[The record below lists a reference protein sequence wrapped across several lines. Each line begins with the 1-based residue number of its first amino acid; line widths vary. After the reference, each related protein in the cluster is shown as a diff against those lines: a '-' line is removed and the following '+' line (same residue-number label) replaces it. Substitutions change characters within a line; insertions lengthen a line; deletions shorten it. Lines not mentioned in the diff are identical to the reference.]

1 MYNVLLVDDEREIR
15 QGLRLKIDWRQ
26 LGMQIAGEAGNGQE
40 ALEWLRNE
48 PCDVIITDMRM
59 PIMDGVELLESCSRQ
74 YPEIRLIVLT
84 GYDDFQYAHAA
95 IKNRASD
102 LLLKPVTR
110 SELAGA
116 LAKVASDLDLERSAQ
131 AERKLAEWKLSRY
144 LEEMKEQ
151 FINGVIKAYPG
162 GGHLWPERIR
172 LFGLSELASQPV
184 RFVAVG
190 LSPASAETPD
200 ESELRLPFELLC
212 RELAGGASGSGPG
225 IPVFREAKHPGLLF
239 AIVPDDPA
247 AVRSFSGQVTER
259 VRSYLKREAIVAA
272 GEPAQG
278 LEAWREGYLSSVL
291 VWYMGQHAR
300 QTGSELLR
308 GQADPGQLAT
318 PDKLKLMQRHL
329 ADGRKEAFE
338 KLVEEELAKA
348 LALSHPQFVKLIFQ
362 CCLSIESA
370 AGMLGFA
377 LRDKD
382 EIWVDPEWVWELGTV
397 PKACRFLF
405 GLAEPLFA
413 LKKGCGTR
421 EEPSIVEAMK
431 DMIELN
437 YMNDLNLSQIAEQY
451 HYNLSYLS
459 DLFKTKTGK
468 SFLQYLT
475 DVRMNKAVQLLDE
488 TPLSLSDIAE
498 LTGFS
503 NASYFSTKFKKV
515 FGISPSEHRQ
525 KDKKI

>member
-15 QGLRLKIDWRQ
+15 QGLRLKIDWQQ
-26 LGMQIAGEAGNGQE
+26 LGLQIVGEAGNGQE
-40 ALEWLRNE
+40 ALEWLQTGD
-48 PCDVIITDMRM
+48 CDILITDMRM
-59 PIMDGVELLESCSRQ
+59 PIMDGVELLESCSRK
-74 YPEIRLIVLT
+74 YPAIRLIVLT

-102 LLLKPVTR
+102 LLLKPVSR
-110 SELAGA
+110 SELAEA
-116 LAKVASDLDLERSAQ
+116 LTRVASELERERSAQ
-131 AERKLAEWKLSRY
+131 EERKLAEWKLSRY

-151 FINGVIKAYPG
+151 FINSVIKAYPG
-162 GGHLWPERIR
+162 GSHLWQERIR
-172 LFGLSELASQPV
+172 LYGLSELAVQPV
-184 RFVAVG
+184 RFVAIG
-190 LSPASAETPD
+190 LTPLETPD
-200 ESELRLPFELLC
+200 ESGLRLPFELLC
-212 RELAGGASGSGPG
+212 RELAGTTETGPG
-225 IPVFREAKHPGLLF
+225 IPVFREAKHPDLLF
-239 AIVPDDPA
+239 AIVPGDLE
-247 AVRSFSGQVTER
+247 AVQRFSIQVTDI
-259 VRSYLKREAIVAA
+259 VRRYLKREALVIA
-272 GEPAQG
+272 GEPTQG
-278 LEAWREGYLSSVL
+278 LEAWREGYLSAVL
-291 VWYMGQHAR
+291 AWYMGQHAL
-300 QTGSELLR
+300 QPEGELTR
-308 GQADPGQLAT
+308 GPADPAQLAMQ
-318 PDKLKLMQRHL
+318 DKLKLLQRHL

-338 KLVEEELAKA
+338 KLVEEELTKA
-348 LALSHPQFVKLIFQ
+348 LAFSHPQFVKLIFQ
-362 CCLSIESA
+362 CCLSIELA
-370 AGMLGFA
+370 ADTLGFA

-382 EIWVDPEWVWELGTV
+382 EIWIDPEWVWGLGTV
-397 PKACRFLF
+397 PKACHFLY
-405 GLAEPLFA
+405 GLADPLFT

-488 TPLSLSDIAE
+488 TPLALSDIAE

-503 NASYFSTKFKKV
+503 NASYFSTRFKKV

-525 KDKKI
+525 SDKS

>member
-1 MYNVLLVDDEREIR
+1 MFNVLLVDDEREIR
-15 QGLRLKIDWRQ
+15 QGLRLKIDWQQ
-26 LGMQIAGEAGNGQE
+26 LGLQIAGEAGNGQE
-40 ALEWLRNE
+40 ALEWLQTGE
-48 PCDVIITDMRM
+48 CDIIITDMRM

-74 YPEIRLIVLT
+74 YPDLRLIVLT
-84 GYDDFQYAHAA
+84 GYDDLQYAHAA

-116 LAKVASDLDLERSAQ
+116 LSKVASELERERLAQ
-131 AERKLAEWKLSRY
+131 AERKLSEWKLSRY

-151 FINGVIKAYPG
+151 FIHSVIKAYPG
-162 GGHLWPERIR
+162 GNHLWQERIR
-172 LFGLSELASQPV
+172 LFGLSELAALPV
-184 RFVAVG
+184 RFVAIG
-190 LSPASAETPD
+190 LLPVPAEAPE
-200 ESELRLPFELLC
+200 EAGLRLPFELLC
-212 RELAGGASGSGPG
+212 RELAASDAGPG
-225 IPVFREAKHPGLLF
+225 IPVFREAKHPDLLF
-239 AIVPDDPA
+239 AIMPEDPA
-247 AVRSFSGQVTER
+247 TVQRFTAQVTDR
-259 VRSYLKREAIVAA
+259 VRSYLKREVVVAA
-272 GEPAQG
+272 GETAQG

-291 VWYMGQHAR
+291 AWYMGQHA
-300 QTGSELLR
+300 QQAGGEPLR
-308 GQADPGQLAT
+308 SPADPAQLAT
-318 PDKLKLMQRHL
+318 QDKLKLLQRHL

-348 LALSHPQFVKLIFQ
+348 LAHSHPQFIKLIFQ
-362 CCLSIESA
+362 CCLSIELA
-370 AGMLGFA
+370 ADALGLA

-382 EIWVDPEWVWELGTV
+382 EIWIDPEWVWELGTV
-397 PKACRFLF
+397 AKACRFLY
-405 GLAEPLFA
+405 GLADPLFA
-413 LKKGCGTR
+413 LKRGCGTR

-431 DMIELN
+431 EMIELN

-459 DLFKTKTGK
+459 DLFKIKTGK

-525 KDKKI
+525 KEKHI

>member
-1 MYNVLLVDDEREIR
+1 MFNVLLVDDEREIR
-15 QGLRLKIDWRQ
+15 QGLRLKIDWQQ
-26 LGMQIAGEAGNGQE
+26 LGLRIAGEAGNGQE
-40 ALEWLRNE
+40 ALEWLQTGD
-48 PCDVIITDMRM
+48 CDILITDMRM

-74 YPEIRLIVLT
+74 YPGIRLIVLT

-110 SELAGA
+110 SELAAA
-116 LAKVASDLDLERSAQ
+116 LGKVVSELERERSAQ

-151 FINGVIKAYPG
+151 FINSVIKAYPG
-162 GGHLWPERIR
+162 SSPFWPERIR
-172 LFGLSELASQPV
+172 LFGLNELAARPV
-184 RFVAVG
+184 RFVAIG
-190 LSPASAETPD
+190 LLPVSAEKPD
-200 ESELRLPFELLC
+200 EPGLRLPFELLC
-212 RELAGGASGSGPG
+212 RELAGTSATGPG
-225 IPVFREAKHPGLLF
+225 FPVFREAKHPDLLF
-239 AIVPDDPA
+239 AIVPGDPA
-247 AVRSFSGQVTER
+247 AVQSFTVQVTNL
-259 VRSYLKREAIVAA
+259 VRSYLKREALVSA

-291 VWYMGQHAR
+291 AWYMGQHAQQAGGEPAR
-300 QTGSELLR
+300 SP
-308 GQADPGQLAT
+308 ADPAQLAIQ
-318 PDKLKLMQRHL
+318 DKLKLLQRHL

-348 LALSHPQFVKLIFQ
+348 LSLSHPQFVKTIFQ
-362 CCLSIESA
+362 CCLSIELA
-370 AGMLGFA
+370 ADALGLA

-382 EIWVDPEWVWELGTV
+382 EIWIDPEWVWGLGNV
-397 PKACRFLF
+397 PKACHFLY
-405 GLAEPLFA
+405 GLADPLFA
-413 LKKGCGTR
+413 LRKGCGTR

-431 DMIELN
+431 EMIDLN

-475 DVRMNKAVQLLDE
+475 DVRMNKAVQLLSE
-488 TPLSLSDIAE
+488 TPLALSDIAE

-515 FGISPSEHRQ
+515 FGISPSEHRL
-525 KDKKI
+525 KDTKI

>member
-1 MYNVLLVDDEREIR
+1 MFNVLLVDDEREIR
-15 QGLRLKIDWRQ
+15 QGLRLKIDWQQ
-26 LGMQIAGEAGNGQE
+26 LGLRIAGEAGNGRE
-40 ALEWLRNE
+40 ALEWLKTGD
-48 PCDVIITDMRM
+48 CDLIITDMRM
-59 PIMDGVELLESCSRQ
+59 PIMDGVELLEYCSRQ
-74 YPEIRLIVLT
+74 YPRIRLIVLT

-116 LAKVASDLDLERSAQ
+116 LSKVASELERERSAQ

-151 FINGVIKAYPG
+151 FIHSVIKAYPG
-162 GGHLWPERIR
+162 GSHIWQERIR
-172 LFGLSELASQPV
+172 LFGLSELAAGPV
-184 RFVAVG
+184 RFVAIG
-190 LSPASAETPD
+190 LPSAPAET
-200 ESELRLPFELLC
+200 SLRLPFELLC
-212 RELAGGASGSGPG
+212 RELAGASDAGPG
-225 IPVFREAKHPGLLF
+225 IPVFRESKHPDLLF
-239 AIVPDDPA
+239 AIVPGDPA
-247 AVRSFSGQVTER
+247 AVQSFTVQVTDL
-259 VRSYLKREAIVAA
+259 VRSYLKREALVTA
-272 GEPAQG
+272 GEPALG

-291 VWYMGQHAR
+291 TWYMGQHAQQAGAEPVR
-300 QTGSELLR
+300 SP
-308 GQADPGQLAT
+308 ADPAQLAT
-318 PDKLKLMQRHL
+318 QDKLKLLQRYL

-338 KLVEEELAKA
+338 KLVEEELVKA

-362 CCLSIESA
+362 CCLSIELA
-370 AGMLGFA
+370 ADTLGLA

-382 EIWVDPEWVWELGTV
+382 EIWIDPEWVWGLGTV
-397 PKACRFLF
+397 TKACHFLYA
-405 GLAEPLFA
+405 LADPLFA
-413 LKKGCGTR
+413 LKKGCSPR

-431 DMIELN
+431 EMIELN

-475 DVRMNKAVQLLDE
+475 DVRMSKAVRLLDV
-488 TPLSLSDIAE
+488 TPLALSDIAE

>member
-15 QGLRLKIDWRQ
+15 QGLRLKIDWQQ
-26 LGMQIAGEAGNGQE
+26 LGLQIAGEAGNGQE
-40 ALEWLRNE
+40 ALEWLQTGD
-48 PCDVIITDMRM
+48 CDIIITDMRM

-74 YPEIRLIVLT
+74 YPDIRLIVLT

-116 LAKVASDLDLERSAQ
+116 LGRVASELDQERSAQ
-131 AERKLAEWKLSRY
+131 SERKLAEWKLSRY

-151 FINGVIKAYPG
+151 FIQSVIRAYPG
-162 GGHLWPERIR
+162 SSHLWPERVR
-172 LFGLSELASQPV
+172 LFDLNELAEQPV
-184 RFVAVG
+184 RFVAIG
-190 LSPASAETPD
+190 LPPAPEEAPE
-200 ESELRLPFELLC
+200 ESGLRLPFELLC
-212 RELAGGASGSGPG
+212 RELAGTTGSAPG
-225 IPVFREAKHPGLLF
+225 IPVFQEAKHPDLLF
-239 AIVPDDPA
+239 AIVPGDTA
-247 AVRSFSGQVTER
+247 AVQSFSSQVADI
-259 VRSYLKREAIVAA
+259 VRSYLKQKALVMA
-272 GEPAQG
+272 GEPVQG

-291 VWYMGQHAR
+291 AWYMSRHTQQAGAEP
-300 QTGSELLR
+300 TR
-308 GQADPGQLAT
+308 GPADPAQLAAQ
-318 PDKLKLMQRHL
+318 DKLKLLQRHL
-329 ADGRKEAFE
+329 ADGRKAAFE
-338 KLVEEELAKA
+338 KLVEEELAAA
-348 LALSHPQFVKLIFQ
+348 LAFSHPQFIKLIFQ
-362 CCLSIESA
+362 CCLAIEA
-370 AGMLGFA
+370 AADAMGLA
-377 LRDKD
+377 LREKD
-382 EIWVDPEWVWELGTV
+382 EIWLDPERVWGLGTV
-397 PKACRFLF
+397 SKACGFLY
-405 GLAEPLFA
+405 GLAEPLFS
-413 LKKGCGTR
+413 LKKGDSTR

-431 DMIELN
+431 EMIELN

-515 FGISPSEHRQ
+515 FGISPSEYRQ
-525 KDKKI
+525 KDKNI

>member
-1 MYNVLLVDDEREIR
+1 MFNVLLVDDEREIR
-15 QGLRLKIDWRQ
+15 QGLRLKIDWQQ
-26 LGMQIAGEAGNGQE
+26 LGLRIAGEAGNGRE
-40 ALEWLRNE
+40 ALEWLKTGD
-48 PCDVIITDMRM
+48 CDLIITDMRM
-59 PIMDGVELLESCSRQ
+59 PIMDGVELLEYCSRQ
-74 YPEIRLIVLT
+74 YPRIRLIVLT

-110 SELAGA
+110 SELAAG
-116 LAKVASDLDLERSAQ
+116 
-131 AERKLAEWKLSRY
+131 
-144 LEEMKEQ
+144 
-151 FINGVIKAYPG
+151 
-162 GGHLWPERIR
+162 
-172 LFGLSELASQPV
+172 PV
-184 RFVAVG
+184 RFVAIG
-190 LSPASAETPD
+190 LPSAPAETG
-200 ESELRLPFELLC
+200 LRLPFELLC
-212 RELAGGASGSGPG
+212 RELAGASDAGPG
-225 IPVFREAKHPGLLF
+225 IPVFREAKHPDLLF
-239 AIVPDDPA
+239 AIVPGDPA
-247 AVRSFSGQVTER
+247 AVQSFTVQVTDL
-259 VRSYLKREAIVAA
+259 VRSYLKREALVAA
-272 GEPAQG
+272 GEPALG

-291 VWYMGQHAR
+291 TWYMGQHAQQAGAEPVR
-300 QTGSELLR
+300 SP
-308 GQADPGQLAT
+308 ADPAQLAT
-318 PDKLKLMQRHL
+318 QDKLKLLQRYL

-338 KLVEEELAKA
+338 KLVEEELIKA

-362 CCLSIESA
+362 CCLSIELA
-370 AGMLGFA
+370 ADTLGLA

-382 EIWVDPEWVWELGTV
+382 EIWIDPEWVWGLGTV
-397 PKACRFLF
+397 TKACHFLYA
-405 GLAEPLFA
+405 LADPLFA
-413 LKKGCGTR
+413 LKKGCSPR

-431 DMIELN
+431 EMIELN

-475 DVRMNKAVQLLDE
+475 DVRMSKAVRLLDV
-488 TPLSLSDIAE
+488 TPLALSDIAE